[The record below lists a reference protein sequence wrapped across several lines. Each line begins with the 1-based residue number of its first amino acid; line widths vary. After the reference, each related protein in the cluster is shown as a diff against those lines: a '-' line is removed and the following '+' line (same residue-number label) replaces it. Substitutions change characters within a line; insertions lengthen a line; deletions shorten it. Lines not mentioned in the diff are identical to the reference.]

1 MRLPDKLSANTHEAA
16 RINLIIDYL
25 RSLTPRPSATV
36 DVSHTPFGVIHT
48 ALRNNLRRNWPPP
61 IYDKTKYYL
70 VGDWVWVRAADTI
83 CTAGVIDPLT
93 GLTVKSLP
101 GLWRCLQASGPVVTT
116 PPGNAAGTYYR
127 IPQTP
132 YPTPDDPTAEN
143 MIWLLISPAVNC

>member
-1 MRLPDKLSANTHEAA
+1 MSRLPDKLSANTHEAV

-25 RSLTPRPSATV
+25 RSLTPHNSA
-36 DVSHTPFGVIHT
+36 T

-70 VGDWVWVRAADTI
+70 VGNWVWVRAADTI

-101 GLWRCLQASGPVVTT
+101 GLWRCLRASGPVVTT

-132 YPTPDDPTAEN
+132 YPTPDDPTAKN
-143 MIWLLISPAVNC
+143 MFWLLISPAVNC